1 MFCDCL
7 YQSTVDQILI
17 LETESFA
24 IFTSEKT
31 PFSPNCLGI
40 FLAGGTI
47 MKQQEIDSP
56 EMCSVRKGQ
65 SQSGKLSEMV
75 TKAS

>member
-1 MFCDCL
+1 M
-7 YQSTVDQILI
+7 DQILV

-31 PFSPNCLGI
+31 QFSPNCFGI

-56 EMCSVRKGQ
+56 EMWSIRKGQ

-75 TKAS
+75 TKASRV